1 MIHHPDETLILKF
14 SRAEIISPLASMLSA
29 HIEQCSEC
37 KKKYQEYLNQAFSM
51 PEKANSVFEL
61 NDDEVSSAL
70 DLVMNKIEQQ
80 KNDSLIQNKEA
91 ENITDLFI
99 EVSGEKIRLPQSM
112 AFLKDQPIP
121 WKEFGKKN
129 AIAPVVTAKEG
140 RFYLIYIGPGESV
153 PHHGHTEIEYSYVA
167 AGAYE
172 DGLSSYE
179 TGDFSFTN
187 KSHHH
192 TPKSISD
199 DGCLVISW
207 VEGRL
212 NFFTGFLRPLNNL
225 LWWYLHK
232 A

>member
-14 SRAEIISPLASMLSA
+14 SRAEILSPLASMLSA
-29 HIEQCSEC
+29 HIEECNEC
-37 KKKYQEYLNQAFSM
+37 KKKYQEHLNQAFLM
-51 PEKANSVFEL
+51 PDNVKSVLDL
-61 NDDEVSSAL
+61 NNDEISSAL
-70 DLVMNKIEQQ
+70 HLVMNKIEQQ
-80 KNDSLIQNKEA
+80 KNESIIQEKEA
-91 ENITDLFI
+91 KKVADLFI
-99 EVSGEKIRLPQSM
+99 EVSGERIQLPRSM
-112 AFLKDQPIP
+112 KFLKDQPIP

-129 AIAPVVTAKEG
+129 AIAPVVTTKEG
-140 RFYLIYIGPGESV
+140 TFYLIYIGPGETV

-187 KSHHH
+187 KSHYH
-192 TPKSISD
+192 TPKAVSD

-212 NFFTGFLRPLNNL
+212 NFFTGFLKPLNNL
-225 LWWYLHK
+225 LLSLIHI
-232 A
+232 